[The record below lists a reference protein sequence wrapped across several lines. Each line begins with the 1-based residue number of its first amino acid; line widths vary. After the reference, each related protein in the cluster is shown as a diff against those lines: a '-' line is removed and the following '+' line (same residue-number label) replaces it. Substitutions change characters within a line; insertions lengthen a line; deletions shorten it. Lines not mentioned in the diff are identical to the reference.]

1 MLRGTALK
9 TKLFGAFGGALAILL
24 MVGSMAVVSLNGLD
38 QAAVDLQ
45 RTSQINAQLD
55 RYISVMG
62 EGEAAALGYALGGDE
77 AELAGYDGTRDR
89 AAEHLENVA
98 DLTQIDDVTAYVERA
113 RPLTQRHFDLL
124 DELIETRSSGSADAA
139 VALAAEGEL
148 ADNMGDLRAE
158 YEGLIGERYAL
169 FDQRVDDATDYAAAG
184 RTRIYVALGFGT
196 LALLALAW
204 FMTRA
209 ITSPVRRSS
218 DSLGSSADELA
229 AVSTQMT
236 ATAEETTSQANVVA
250 SAGEQV
256 SQNISAVA
264 TAVEE
269 MSSTVQEISANAS
282 DASTVSGEA
291 VQSAEEANRIVG
303 ELGNSSAEIGA
314 VIEVITSIAEQT
326 NLLALNATIEA
337 ARAGDAGKGFAVV
350 ANEVKD
356 LANQTSSATD
366 DISNRIAA
374 IQTDSSSAVEAI
386 GRIGEVIDRISGIS
400 NTIASA
406 VEEQSS
412 TTNEIAR
419 SINEAAQ
426 GSSEIAENVTSVA
439 EAARTTAEAA
449 ANTQDTAASLT
460 EVAAELRAVLDGV
473 QATSPSPV
481 AGTED
486 ATPPRTPQAPSAP
499 QDRTLVGAGD
509 R

>member
-9 TKLFGAFGGALAILL
+9 TKLFGAFGGALVILL
-24 MVGSMAVVSLNGLD
+24 TVGGMSILGLNGLD
-38 QAAVDLQ
+38 QATVDLQ

-62 EGEAAALGYALGGDE
+62 EGEAVALGYALGGDE
-77 AELAGYDGTRDR
+77 AQLQAYEGSRER
-89 AAEHLENVA
+89 ATEHLENVA

-124 DELIETRSSGSADAA
+124 DELIEARASGSVADAA
-139 VALAAEGEL
+139 ALAEAGEIGE
-148 ADNMGDLRAE
+148 NMADLRTE
-158 YEGLIGERYAL
+158 YDAIIEERYAL
-169 FDQRVDDATDYAAAG
+169 FDQRVEDASAFAAAG
-184 RTRIYVALGFGT
+184 RTQIITAVVFGT
-196 LALLALAW
+196 LVLVALAW
-204 FMTRA
+204 FMTRS
-209 ITSPVRRSS
+209 ITAPVRRSS

-229 AVSTQMT
+229 AMSTQMT

-256 SQNISAVA
+256 SQNIAAVA

-291 VQSAEEANRIVG
+291 VQSAEEANRIGG
-303 ELGNSSAEIGA
+303 ELGNSSAEMGA
-314 VIEVITSIAEQT
+314 VIVVFTSIAEQT

-374 IQTDSSSAVEAI
+374 IQSDSTSAVEAI

-400 NTIASA
+400 TTIASA

-439 EAARTTAEAA
+439 EAARVTAEAA
-449 ANTQDTAASLT
+449 ANTQTTAASLT
-460 EVAAELRAVLDGV
+460 EVAAELRAVIDGA
-473 QATSPSPV
+473 QRTLASSAPGSDDT
-481 AGTED
+481 
-486 ATPPRTPQAPSAP
+486 TPPRQPQATPAP
-499 QDRTLVGAGD
+499 QDRTLVGVGD